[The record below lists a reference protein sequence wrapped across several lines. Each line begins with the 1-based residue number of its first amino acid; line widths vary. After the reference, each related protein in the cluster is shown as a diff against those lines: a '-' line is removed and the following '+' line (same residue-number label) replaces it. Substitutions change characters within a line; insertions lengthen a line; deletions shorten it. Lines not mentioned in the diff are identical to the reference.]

1 MKIGMDTDYLKQVLI
16 YICTALLSIL
26 LIFYLVYHLFNGF
39 SAEIRTET
47 AVEAS
52 AQDTLLLE
60 GYLFRNETIIRS
72 SLSGTVDYAVADGER
87 VGVGSVL
94 ANVYAT
100 ADDGS
105 IRRRVMAIDEEIALL
120 KASNISEGVVISDTS
135 ATDARID
142 SLLYA
147 IRGDLM
153 SGRYDY
159 ARRETDSLLVQL
171 NKREIITGAVKNYNS
186 RIETLNAE
194 RAGLTAR
201 LYGHSQQ
208 ITSAESGYFFYGL
221 DGYETAF
228 NPAQL
233 DKLTLDDFAQLCQA
247 QPSTLPADAV
257 GKLVRSYVW
266 YFVVPIARTQLDGFD
281 EGKTYSLTF
290 PYNYDMK
297 LTMTLERAVT
307 EIERE
312 DALLIFSC
320 STMPDGFSYL
330 RVQNVKIERQ
340 VQSGLRVPAE
350 AVRIIDGVTGVY
362 VLHGGRVEFRRIV
375 ILLERDGDCIVSSD
389 LTAEGDE
396 IPYLQL
402 HEEIITAGKELYD
415 GKVLN

>member
-208 ITSAESGYFFYGL
+208 ITSAESGYFFL
-221 DGYETAF
+221 WT
-228 NPAQL
+228 
-233 DKLTLDDFAQLCQA
+233 
-247 QPSTLPADAV
+247 
-257 GKLVRSYVW
+257 
-266 YFVVPIARTQLDGFD
+266 
-281 EGKTYSLTF
+281 
-290 PYNYDMK
+290 
-297 LTMTLERAVT
+297 
-307 EIERE
+307 
-312 DALLIFSC
+312 
-320 STMPDGFSYL
+320 
-330 RVQNVKIERQ
+330 
-340 VQSGLRVPAE
+340 
-350 AVRIIDGVTGVY
+350 
-362 VLHGGRVEFRRIV
+362 
-375 ILLERDGDCIVSSD
+375 
-389 LTAEGDE
+389 
-396 IPYLQL
+396 
-402 HEEIITAGKELYD
+402 
-415 GKVLN
+415 